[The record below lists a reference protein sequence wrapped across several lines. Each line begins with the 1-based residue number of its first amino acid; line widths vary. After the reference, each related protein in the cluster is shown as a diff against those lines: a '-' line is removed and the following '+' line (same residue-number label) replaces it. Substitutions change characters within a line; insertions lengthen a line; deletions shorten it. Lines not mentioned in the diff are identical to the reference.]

1 MHSDASMWMGS
12 PNTKFHWILYNN
24 GRVRTHVQ
32 SRSPITTNFESENKF
47 VFELIEFYVF
57 VKKTTCNCN
66 QQKMIKMMSLIDYS
80 LITSAIRLSVFS
92 EIDVNNGC
100 ILLYA
105 GVTLVLAMAYL
116 TLVFWETQALNCF
129 THQQV
134 HVQGHQ
140 AWRRHF
146 VCRRYVPLGPKRVR
160 WDSYRGCCSATEDS
174 QSPPQKNLQQYV
186 PYVDGHC
193 RPEIWGVLDDV
204 LGNVDTK

>member
-1 MHSDASMWMGS
+1 MNIFQKKISLHSNASMCMGS

-24 GRVRTHVQ
+24 GRVRTHAQ
-32 SRSPITTNFESENKF
+32 SRIPITTNFESENKF

-57 VKKTTCNCN
+57 VKKTNCN

-116 TLVFWETQALNCF
+116 TLVF
-129 THQQV
+129 
-134 HVQGHQ
+134 
-140 AWRRHF
+140 
-146 VCRRYVPLGPKRVR
+146 
-160 WDSYRGCCSATEDS
+160 
-174 QSPPQKNLQQYV
+174 
-186 PYVDGHC
+186 
-193 RPEIWGVLDDV
+193 
-204 LGNVDTK
+204 